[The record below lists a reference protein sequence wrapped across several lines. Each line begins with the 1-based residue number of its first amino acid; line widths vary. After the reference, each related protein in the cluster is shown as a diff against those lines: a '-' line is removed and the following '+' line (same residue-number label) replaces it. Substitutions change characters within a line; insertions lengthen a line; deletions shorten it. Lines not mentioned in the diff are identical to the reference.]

1 MMKTKLLVASVIWA
15 SASLAYAD
23 LYVDL
28 AANQFVNVDDF
39 DDEQSFALSIGYEF
53 NDKHAVELEY
63 QVNGF
68 DSDTPGFEVDADV
81 ITYMVNYDY
90 TAWTL
95 PKGKI
100 YLGAGYGVSEPEFNV
115 APRQTEEDN
124 ITVYNFHIGG
134 EYTFNDNFGL
144 IGEVRYQS
152 FDEFSKNGVE
162 YDVGSPLMVGLS
174 VRYRF

>member
-1 MMKTKLLVASVIWA
+1 MLKTKLLVASAIWA
-15 SASLAYAD
+15 STNFAYAGV
-23 LYVDL
+23 YVDL

-68 DSDTPGFEVDADV
+68 DSDSPGFEVDADV

-90 TAWTL
+90 TAWTR
-95 PKGKI
+95 PKGKV
-100 YLGAGYGVSEPEFNV
+100 YLGAGYGVSAPEFNV
-115 APRQTEEDN
+115 APGQTEEDD
-124 ITVYNFHIGG
+124 IRVYNIHVGA
-134 EYTFNDNFGL
+134 EYTFNDNFAL

-152 FDEFSKNGVE
+152 FDEFSENGVK
-162 YDVGSPLMVGLS
+162 YDVGSPLMMGVS